1 MFPCI
6 RSCKEYPMLRAL
18 LAALMIAATL
28 SGCATMSRTPYTAAD
43 DSAAVVEGIP
53 NARVWA
59 DDSKALLT
67 GLRDQPGA
75 LMTSKSPSLLALSG
89 GGSEGA
95 YGAGFLTCWTKTNT
109 RPEFSVVT
117 GASVGALI
125 APFAFLGSDYDP
137 IVASMFTSGETS
149 GLLKPAGLAGLFGS
163 GLFKGEPLQRL
174 VDHYVTRDL
183 LDRIAAQYK
192 RGRRLLVVTTDLDNQ
207 RTALWDMGV
216 IASSDSPNALQ
227 LFKTV
232 LLASASIPGIFPPQL
247 IPVQGKNG
255 SFEEMHVDAGVT
267 ANVLAIPDA
276 MLTSSFSFAPGVH
289 PNIFIII
296 NGKGGPDF
304 SLVDN
309 GLLPIFERSFETSI
323 KANTRNSLIATS
335 EYAKRHGWSFYAT
348 AIKESVPTTSPTDFN
363 INQMRTLFANGCAQ
377 ASSKDR
383 WPGVR

>member
-1 MFPCI
+1 MAPD
-6 RSCKEYPMLRAL
+6 L
-18 LAALMIAATL
+18 
-28 SGCATMSRTPYTAAD
+28 
-43 DSAAVVEGIP
+43 
-53 NARVWA
+53 
-59 DDSKALLT
+59 
-67 GLRDQPGA
+67 
-75 LMTSKSPSLLALSG
+75 
-89 GGSEGA
+89 
-95 YGAGFLTCWTKTNT
+95 LTCWTKTNT

-125 APFAFLGSDYDP
+125 APFAFLGSDYDLT
-137 IVASMFTSGETS
+137 IASMFTSGEPS

-163 GLFKGEPLQRL
+163 GLFKSEPLQRL

-183 LDRIAAQYK
+183 LNRIAAEYK

-207 RTALWDMGV
+207 RTALWDMGL
-216 IASSDSPNALQ
+216 IASSDSPNAVQ

-247 IPVQGKNG
+247 IPVEGKTG

-276 MLTSSFSFAPGVH
+276 MLTSSFSFARGIH
-289 PNIFIII
+289 PNIYIII
-296 NGKGGPDF
+296 NGKAGPDF

-309 GLLPIFERSFETSI
+309 GVLPIFERSFETTI

-335 EYAKRHGWSFYAT
+335 EYAKRHGWGLYAT
-348 AIKESVPTTSPTDFN
+348 SIGDSIPTTSPTDFN
-363 INQMRTLFANGCAQ
+363 TNQMRALFDDGCTQ
-377 ASSKDR
+377 ASGKDR